1 MKKTII
7 ALASIATLAAM
18 SSTRSLAQEAE
29 SAPASDANEEAS
41 LWSFSAGADLV
52 SAYLWRGAF
61 NAGASFQPSLGVSC
75 GPVTLGAWGSTDFSG
90 ENKEVDLCLSLEKG
104 GFTASLTDYFYPG
117 EGGFFCWDKDETC
130 HQLELGLGYD
140 FGAKTNVPIAISWN
154 TMLAGDDLDE
164 DGDRQFSSYFE
175 IDYSL
180 QVKSVGVEIGAGFTP
195 FDSFYQDGTS
205 GFNMV
210 NLSVK
215 GSYEIEFTDKFHLP
229 VFAQF
234 VLNPNSED
242 VHMAFGFTF

>member
-1 MKKTII
+1 MNKT
-7 ALASIATLAAM
+7 LLTLAAI
-18 SSTRSLAQEAE
+18 SATAIASPLTTFAQE
-29 SAPASDANEEAS
+29 SAAPETSSDS
-41 LWSFSAGADLV
+41 PWSFSAGADLV

-61 NAGASFQPSLGVSC
+61 NAGASFQPSLGLSC

-90 ENKEVDLCLSLEKG
+90 ENKEVDITLGFEKA
-104 GFTASLTDYFYPG
+104 GFSVGLTDYFYPG
-117 EGGFFCWDKDETC
+117 NGKFFEWDKDTTC
-130 HQLELGLGYD
+130 HQLEVGVGYD
-140 FGAKTNVPIAISWN
+140 FGANTNVPIAISWN
-154 TMLAGDDLDE
+154 TMIAGDDLKE

-175 IDYSL
+175 IDYTTK
-180 QVKSVGVEIGAGFTP
+180 VKSVDVEIGVGFTP
-195 FDSFYQDGTS
+195 FDSFYQSGTD